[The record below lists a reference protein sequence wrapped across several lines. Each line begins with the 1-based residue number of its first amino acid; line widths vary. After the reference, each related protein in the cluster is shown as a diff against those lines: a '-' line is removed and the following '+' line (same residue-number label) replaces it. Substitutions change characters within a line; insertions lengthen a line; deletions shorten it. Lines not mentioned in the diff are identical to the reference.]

1 MVSSDHGFDLVFSF
15 NGIVVAA
22 CIASVPF
29 YIWQAQVALSEVDR
43 DLEDSARTEGAGE
56 MGVFRFITVPLA
68 SRGIIAGVVLTFAR
82 ALGDFGTT
90 LMVGGNIP
98 GMTHTLPLAV
108 YDAWQADQHK
118 IAQGASLLLAS
129 IALVIS
135 VSAAR
140 LTRKPDSVVAALFL
154 RLVDQFFGVDS
165 AGGVGKVCE
174 RGRCEGSGWPLAPR
188 AFVRFWPRIA
198 LAPLSWRAPGG
209 AIQTNVSLASFG
221 FGVTFTV

>member
-1 MVSSDHGFDLVFSF
+1 MVLPPTVMGYALLVGMGPDSAPGRWYRAITDSDLVFSF

-140 LTRKPDSVVAALFL
+140 LTRKPVQWSRRCFFALSISSLAWTRRVGLVRSV
-154 RLVDQFFGVDS
+154 R
-165 AGGVGKVCE
+165 GVGAKGPAGRLPPE
-174 RGRCEGSGWPLAPR
+174 RSSDSGPGLH
-188 AFVRFWPRIA
+188 
-198 LAPLSWRAPGG
+198 WRP
-209 AIQTNVSLASFG
+209 
-221 FGVTFTV
+221 